1 MHSDHHSHVH
11 HHGGCNHHHHH
22 GGSARNILMA
32 FALNLAF
39 ALIELVGG
47 ILTGSVSIL
56 SDALHDLGDSA
67 SLGLAWYL
75 ERISGRG
82 RDNRFSYGYKRF
94 SLLSVLL
101 LSIILIV
108 GSVFVIEASIERLLS
123 PRMPNAQGMLWLAV
137 LGVHINGFAA
147 WRMSRGHSLSDR
159 AIRLHLMEDVL
170 GWLAV
175 LIVSVVMLFIE
186 IPILD
191 PLLSLGITAWIL
203 YNVYLNMRNT
213 LHILLQGVPQG
224 VDLDAFRRDVVE
236 LAMVRDVHDLHAW
249 TLNGEDNIASLHV
262 IVSAHDCMHAEPLTK
277 LKEEIRKIG
286 ELHHIQHLTIELDI
300 EGQNCCLEHC

>member
-1 MHSDHHSHVH
+1 MHSDRHSHAH
-11 HHGGCNHHHHH
+11 HHGGCHHHHH
-22 GGSARNILMA
+22 GGSAHNILVA
-32 FALNLAF
+32 FLLNLGF
-39 ALIELVGG
+39 ALIELIGG
-47 ILTGSVSIL
+47 IFTGSVSIL

-75 ERISGRG
+75 ERVSGRG
-82 RDNRFSYGYKRF
+82 RDSRFSYGYKRF

-101 LSIILIV
+101 ISVILIV
-108 GSVFVIEASIERLLS
+108 GSVFVIEASVDRLLS
-123 PRMPNAQGMLWLAV
+123 PQMPNAQGMLWLAV
-137 LGVHINGFAA
+137 LGVVINGVAA

-175 LIVSVVMLFIE
+175 LVVSVVMLFVD

-203 YNVYLNMRNT
+203 YNVYWNMRDT

-224 VDLDAFRRDVVE
+224 VDLDSFRQEVIG
-236 LAMVRDVHDLHAW
+236 LAMVRDVHDLHVW

-262 IVSAHDCMHAEPLTK
+262 IVSASDYTHAECLVQ

-286 ELHHIQHLTIELDI
+286 ERHHIQHLTIEFDV